1 MDFILLSKEKYLQ
14 KHCNSMKKRIVRLDE
29 HTILNTK
36 KAVTYCQQPFC
47 ILFINSCYPSLFIC
61 AHKLDFKF
69 AALFL

>member
-1 MDFILLSKEKYLQ
+1 
-14 KHCNSMKKRIVRLDE
+14 MKKRIVRLDE